1 MLTTLGD
8 LFFWEQI
15 KAIKFGI
22 LLDKLLQK
30 ILFKK
35 VFLMFTGDLDILIN
49 YRKNNRRFS
58 LIMRNK
64 SERDMNKWMTEE

>member
-1 MLTTLGD
+1 MLTTLVD

-22 LLDKLLQK
+22 LSDKLLQK

-35 VFLMFTGDLDILIN
+35 AFLMFTGGLAILIN
-49 YRKNNRRFS
+49 YRKNNRKFS

-64 SERDMNKWMTEE
+64 SERDMSKWMTEE